1 MYKVVISP
9 SANADLFIR
18 SLCFIGIY
26 IGFTLI
32 SARYGDLLLASSAI
46 IMKLMLFFSYF
57 TDGFAY
63 DLENPLA
70 ATKLADGIEACYD
83 ALAEFPAA
91 HELCRDQVLARMG
104 YRRYPVGNYLVIFR
118 IVEETQEVR
127 VVHIFH
133 ATQDYLSALRN
144 ER

>member
-9 SANADLFIR
+9 SANTDLFNV
-18 SLCFIGIY
+18 LKY
-26 IGFTLI
+26 IT
-32 SARYGDLLLASSAI
+32 YE
-46 IMKLMLFFSYF
+46 
-57 TDGFAY
+57 
-63 DLENPLA
+63 LENPLA